1 MAEIHLRARDIHP
14 TILGSVVY
22 VKLGRKL
29 EACPF
34 EGALMLR
41 LRMYDPETG
50 HSIAG
55 TLKFTPDGEVDDE
68 HVPEG

>member
-1 MAEIHLRARDIHP
+1 MPEIHLRACDIHP
-14 TILGSVVY
+14 TIAGSVVY

-29 EACPF
+29 EACRF

-41 LRMYDPETG
+41 LGMYDPESG

-55 TLKFTPDGEVDDE
+55 TLRFTPDGEVGD
-68 HVPEG
+68 G

>member
-14 TILGSVVY
+14 TVLGSCIMVKQGRRVVY
-22 VKLGRKL
+22 RNFDG
-29 EACPF
+29 
-34 EGALMLR
+34 GLMAR

-55 TLKFTPDGEVDDE
+55 TLKFTPDEVSDGEA
-68 HVPEG
+68 

>member
-34 EGALMLR
+34 EGALMLK
-41 LRMYDPETG
+41 LRMYDAETG
-50 HSIAG
+50 YSIAG
-55 TLKFTPDGEVDDE
+55 TLQFTPDEVSDGEA
-68 HVPEG
+68 